1 VKHTPM
7 VRYQFALVTCLL
19 LLIVLQVGQMGVKLE
34 TRFGGAEFVRVQWRA
49 AVNLPTELAHCA
61 AVCYRDSACSLAPY
75 AE

>member
-1 VKHTPM
+1 M

-49 AVNLPTELAHCA
+49 AVNLLTELARCA
-61 AVCYRDSACSLAPY
+61 AACCHDFARSLAPY
-75 AE
+75 AD